1 VSGHPAGWTVA
12 RYLATR
18 LEQLGI
24 RRLFGVPGNH
34 LGPFLSI
41 MRDTTSV
48 EWVGTPTEMGAGYAA
63 DGYAR
68 VHGVGAAA
76 VTYSV
81 GAFSLLNAIGGAYV
95 EEVPL
100 VAINASPTYEQWLNF
115 RAVGLLTSHM
125 SPRFESNLDVYR
137 TVTVD
142 AQVISN
148 AALAPEQIDSALTA
162 CISQRRPV
170 YLEVM
175 ENVWATECPPP
186 EGRIVARQRPAT
198 EANRR
203 TLARAVQASLAL
215 IERHGRRPI
224 LWGGE
229 EVDRYHL
236 ADTFQSLA
244 DATGIP
250 FCTTV
255 GGKSILSESHP
266 QFHGVY
272 NGNASLPEVK
282 RIFKEVA
289 KCRIGLGSWS
299 TSKNLAG
306 EKAIGDDWIVAAH
319 QGVSV
324 GAQYFPDVKLEE
336 FMAALRDAAVAKW
349 GEGCFRMD
357 YYAEAAEDAPGAGL
371 PGSRGEFLAALRAPS
386 PPEERLAY
394 DSFFARIGGFLG
406 DAAHGGESPYA
417 VVSDAGF
424 ALLGS
429 MNLPMVERRSYFA
442 QNAWL
447 SIGYSVGAA
456 TGVKSAA
463 ERKRPLVF
471 VGDGSFQEIAQELST
486 HTRLG
491 QDVVVF
497 VLNNGDFYGIEQML
511 VHPCFYKG
519 GSEPDPAFY
528 NILHP
533 WHFAKLADVFAAPD
547 RPMTGVEVG
556 THAELDALLARL
568 ADGGDGI
575 NRGPVLVQVKL
586 ARKDFPRAIGYQ
598 TDACP

>member
-1 VSGHPAGWTVA
+1 MSHPTGWTVA

-18 LEQLGI
+18 LEQLGVHRI
-24 RRLFGVPGNH
+24 FGVPGNH

-41 MRDTTSV
+41 MRETTGV

-68 VHGVGAAA
+68 VHGLGVAA

-81 GAFSLLNAIGGAYV
+81 GAFSLLNTIGGAYV
-95 EEVPL
+95 EEIPL

-137 TVTVD
+137 QVTVD

-148 AALAPEQIDSALTA
+148 AALAPEQIDAALTA
-162 CISQRRPV
+162 CLSEWQPV

-175 ENVWATECPPP
+175 ENVWSTECRAP
-186 EGRIVARQRPAT
+186 EGQIVPRPRPTTAG
-198 EANRR
+198 NLR
-203 TLARAVQASLAL
+203 TLAKAVEASIAL
-215 IERHGRRPI
+215 IDAHERRPI

-229 EVDRYHL
+229 EIDRYRL
-236 ADTFQSLA
+236 ADTFESLV
-244 DATGIP
+244 DQTGIP
-250 FCTTV
+250 FCTTI

-272 NGNASLPEVK
+272 NGNASLPEV
-282 RIFKEVA
+282 RHIFKEVA

-306 EKAIGDDWIVAAH
+306 DKVIGSDWIVAAR

-324 GAQYFPDVKLEE
+324 GTQYFPDVKLEE
-336 FMAALRDAAVAKW
+336 YMAALRDAAVAKW
-349 GEGCFRMD
+349 GEGCFRTD
-357 YYAEAAEDAPGAGL
+357 YYAVEADPADDL
-371 PGSRGEFLAALRAPS
+371 PDTRGEFLAALRAPS
-386 PPEERLAY
+386 PPERPLTY
-394 DSFFARIGGFLG
+394 DSFFASIGDFLT
-406 DAAHGGESPYA
+406 DTASGETSPYV

-447 SIGYSVGAA
+447 SIGYSVGAV
-456 TGVKSAA
+456 TGVKSARA
-463 ERKRPLVF
+463 DRRPLVF
-471 VGDGSFQEIAQELST
+471 VGDGSFQEICQELST

-519 GSEPDPAFY
+519 DSEPDPAFY
-528 NILHP
+528 NELHP
-533 WHFAKLADVFAAPD
+533 WRFAKLADVFASPEK
-547 RPMTGVEVG
+547 PMGGVEIA
-556 THAELDALLARL
+556 THADLDALLSRL
-568 ADGGDGI
+568 ADTADSL
-575 NRGPVLVQVKL
+575 NRGPVLVQVRL
-586 ARKDFPRAIGYQ
+586 PRRDFPRAIGYQ
-598 TDACP
+598 TEGCP

>member
-1 VSGHPAGWTVA
+1 MSHPTGWTVA

-18 LEQLGI
+18 LEQLGVHRI
-24 RRLFGVPGNH
+24 FGVPGNH

-41 MRDTTSV
+41 MRETTRV

-68 VHGVGAAA
+68 VHGLGVAA

-81 GAFSLLNAIGGAYV
+81 GAFSLLNTIGGAYV
-95 EEVPL
+95 EEIPL

-137 TVTVD
+137 QVTVD

-148 AALAPEQIDSALTA
+148 AALAPEQIDAALTA
-162 CISQRRPV
+162 CLSERKPV

-175 ENVWATECPPP
+175 ENVWSTECPAP
-186 EGRIVARQRPAT
+186 EGEIVPRPRPTTAG
-198 EANRR
+198 NLR
-203 TLARAVQASLAL
+203 TLAKAVDASIAL
-215 IERHGRRPI
+215 IEAHERRPI

-229 EVDRYHL
+229 EIDRYHI
-236 ADTFQSLA
+236 ADTFASLV

-250 FCTTV
+250 FCTTI
-255 GGKSILSESHP
+255 GGKSILSETHP

-272 NGNASLPEVK
+272 NGNASLPEVR

-306 EKAIGDDWIVAAH
+306 DKVIGSDWIVAAR
-319 QGVSV
+319 QGIAV
-324 GAQYFPDVKLEE
+324 GTQYFPDVKLEE
-336 FMAALRDAAVAKW
+336 YMAALRDAAVAKW
-349 GEGCFRMD
+349 GEGCFRTD
-357 YYAEAAEDAPGAGL
+357 YYAVEADPADGL
-371 PGSRGEFLAALRAPS
+371 PDTRGEFLAALRAPS
-386 PPEERLAY
+386 PPARPLTY
-394 DSFFARIGGFLG
+394 DSFFASIGDFLT
-406 DAAHGGESPYA
+406 DTASGETSPYV

-447 SIGYSVGAA
+447 SIGYSVGAV
-456 TGVKSAA
+456 TGVKSARA
-463 ERKRPLVF
+463 DRRPLVF
-471 VGDGSFQEIAQELST
+471 VGDGSFQEICQELST

-519 GSEPDPAFY
+519 DSEPDPAFY
-528 NILHP
+528 NELHP
-533 WHFAKLADVFAAPD
+533 WRFAKLADVFGSPD
-547 RPMTGVEVG
+547 KPMGGVEIA
-556 THAELDALLARL
+556 THADLDALLSRL
-568 ADGGDGI
+568 ADAADPL
-575 NRGPVLVQVKL
+575 NRGPVLVQVRL
-586 ARKDFPRAIGYQ
+586 PRRDFPRAIGYA
-598 TDACP
+598 TEGCPP

>member
-1 VSGHPAGWTVA
+1 MSHPTGWTVA

-18 LEQLGI
+18 LEQLGVHRI
-24 RRLFGVPGNH
+24 FGVPGNH

-41 MRDTTSV
+41 MRETTSV

-81 GAFSLLNAIGGAYV
+81 GAFSLLNTIGGAYV
-95 EEVPL
+95 EEIPL

-137 TVTVD
+137 QVTVD

-148 AALAPEQIDSALTA
+148 AALAPAQIDAALTA
-162 CISQRRPV
+162 CLSERQPV

-175 ENVWATECPPP
+175 ENVWSTECPAPQG
-186 EGRIVARQRPAT
+186 EIVPRPRPTTAG
-198 EANRR
+198 NLR
-203 TLARAVQASLAL
+203 TLARAVEASIAL
-215 IERHGRRPI
+215 IDAHERRPI

-229 EVDRYHL
+229 EIDRYRL
-236 ADTFQSLA
+236 ADTFESLV
-244 DATGIP
+244 DKTGIP
-250 FCTTV
+250 FCTTI
-255 GGKSILSESHP
+255 GGKSILSETHP

-272 NGNASLPEVK
+272 NGNASLPEVR

-306 EKAIGDDWIVAAH
+306 DKVIGSDWIVAAR

-336 FMAALRDAAVAKW
+336 YMAALRDAAVAKW
-349 GEGCFRMD
+349 GEGCFRTD
-357 YYAEAAEDAPGAGL
+357 YYADAAEPGDEH
-371 PGSRGEFLAALRAPS
+371 PDTRGEFLAALRAPS
-386 PPEERLAY
+386 PPARPLTY
-394 DSFFARIGGFLG
+394 DSFFAAIGDFLT
-406 DAAHGGESPYA
+406 DTASGETSPYV

-447 SIGYSVGAA
+447 SIGYSVGAV
-456 TGVKSAA
+456 TGVKSALA
-463 ERKRPLVF
+463 TRRPLVF
-471 VGDGSFQEIAQELST
+471 VGDGSFQEICQELST

-519 GSEPDPAFY
+519 DSEPDPAFY
-528 NILHP
+528 NELHP
-533 WHFAKLADVFAAPD
+533 WRFAKLAEVFASAD
-547 RPMTGVEVG
+547 KPMGGVEIA
-556 THAELDALLARL
+556 THADLHALLARL
-568 ADGGDGI
+568 TDAADPL
-575 NRGPVLVQVKL
+575 NRGPVLVQVRL
-586 ARKDFPRAIGYQ
+586 PRRDFPRAIGYQ
-598 TDACP
+598 TAGCP

>member
-1 VSGHPAGWTVA
+1 
-12 RYLATR
+12 
-18 LEQLGI
+18 
-24 RRLFGVPGNH
+24 
-34 LGPFLSI
+34 
-41 MRDTTSV
+41 
-48 EWVGTPTEMGAGYAA
+48 
-63 DGYAR
+63 
-68 VHGVGAAA
+68 
-76 VTYSV
+76 
-81 GAFSLLNAIGGAYV
+81 
-95 EEVPL
+95 
-100 VAINASPTYEQWLNF
+100 
-115 RAVGLLTSHM
+115 M

-142 AQVISN
+142 AQVLSN

-162 CISQRRPV
+162 CLSQRRPV

-186 EGRIVARQRPAT
+186 EGEIVARERPTT

-215 IERHGRRPI
+215 IERHERRPI

-229 EVDRYHL
+229 EIDRYRL
-236 ADTFQSLA
+236 ADGFERLV

-255 GGKSILSESHP
+255 GGKSILSENHP

-282 RIFKEVA
+282 RVFKEVA
-289 KCRIGLGSWS
+289 RCRIGLGSWS

-306 EKAIGDDWIVAAH
+306 EKAIGDDWIVAAR

-324 GAQYFPDVKLEE
+324 GAQYFPDVKLGEY
-336 FMAALRDAAVAKW
+336 MDALRAAAVERW
-349 GEGCFRMD
+349 GEGCFRAD
-357 YYAEAAEDAPGAGL
+357 YYARAADAGPGAAV
-371 PGSRGEFLAALRAPS
+371 PASREAFLAALSIVES
-386 PPEERLAY
+386 PGRTLTY
-394 DSFFARIGGFLG
+394 DSFFAAVGEFLERSATG
-406 DAAHGGESPYA
+406 DESPYV

-456 TGVKSAA
+456 TGVKSALGG
-463 ERKRPLVF
+463 KRPLVF
-471 VGDGSFQEIAQELST
+471 VGDGSFQEICQELST
-486 HTRLG
+486 HTRLR
-491 QDVVVF
+491 QNVVVF

-519 GSEPDPAFY
+519 DSEPDPAFY
-528 NILHP
+528 NVLHP
-533 WHFAKLADVFAAPD
+533 WRFARLADVFASDD
-547 RPMTGVEVG
+547 RPMSGVEVG
-556 THAELDALLARL
+556 THAEVAALLAQL
-568 ADGGDGI
+568 ADPADGI

-586 ARKDFPRAIGYQ
+586 PRRDFPRAIGYQ
-598 TDACP
+598 TDGCP

>member
-1 VSGHPAGWTVA
+1 MSHPTGWTVA

-18 LEQLGI
+18 LEQLGV

-41 MRDTTSV
+41 MRETTGV

-81 GAFSLLNAIGGAYV
+81 GAFSLLNTIGGAFV
-95 EEVPL
+95 EEIPL
-100 VAINASPTYEQWLNF
+100 VAINASPTLEQWLNF
-115 RAVGLLTSHM
+115 RAIGLLTSHM

-137 TVTVD
+137 QVTVD

-148 AALAPEQIDSALTA
+148 AALAPMQIDTALTA
-162 CISQRRPV
+162 CLSESQPV

-175 ENVWATECPPP
+175 ENVWSTEGPPP
-186 EGRIVARQRPAT
+186 EGEIRARERPT
-198 EANRR
+198 TDANRR
-203 TLARAVQASLAL
+203 TLKKAVDASLAL
-215 IERHGRRPI
+215 IEAHERKPI

-229 EVDRYHL
+229 EVDRYRL
-236 ADTFQSLA
+236 ADTFASLV

-255 GGKSILSESHP
+255 GGKSILSETHP

-272 NGNASLPEVK
+272 NGNASLPEV
-282 RIFKEVA
+282 RRVFKEVA

-306 EKAIGDDWIVAAH
+306 DKVIGGDWIVVAR
-319 QGVSV
+319 QGISV
-324 GAQYFPDVKLEE
+324 GTQYFPDVKLEQY
-336 FMAALRDAAVAKW
+336 MAALRDAIVAKW
-349 GEGCFRMD
+349 GEGCFRAD
-357 YYAEAAEDAPGAGL
+357 YYAQAAEGVSADEVPD
-371 PGSRGEFLAALRAPS
+371 SRGEFLAALRAPS
-386 PPEERLAY
+386 PPERPLTY
-394 DSFFARIGGFLG
+394 DSFFARVGGFLA
-406 DAAHGGESPYA
+406 DAARGTESPYV

-456 TGVKSAA
+456 TGVKSAIGA
-463 ERKRPLVF
+463 QRPLVF
-471 VGDGSFQEIAQELST
+471 VGDGSFQEICQELST

-519 GSEPDPAFY
+519 DSEPDPAFY
-528 NILHP
+528 NELHP
-533 WHFAKLADVFAAPD
+533 WRFAKLAEVFGSAD
-547 RPMTGVEVG
+547 RPMGGVEIG
-556 THAELDALLARL
+556 THAELDAVLARI
-568 ADGGDGI
+568 ADPADPV
-575 NRGPVLVQVKL
+575 NRGPLLVQVRL
-586 ARKDFPRAIGYQ
+586 PRRDFPRAIGYQ
-598 TDACP
+598 TDGCP

>member
-1 VSGHPAGWTVA
+1 MSHPTGWTVA

-24 RRLFGVPGNH
+24 TRLFGVPGNH

-41 MRDTTSV
+41 MRETTSI

-95 EEVPL
+95 EEIPL
-100 VAINASPTYEQWLNF
+100 IAINASPTYEQWLNF
-115 RAVGLLTSHM
+115 RAIGLLTSHM

-148 AALAPEQIDSALTA
+148 AALAPEQIDTALTA
-162 CISQRRPV
+162 CLSARKPV

-175 ENVWATECPPP
+175 ENVWATECPAPQG
-186 EGRIVARQRPAT
+186 ELRARERPTT
-198 EANRR
+198 EANRK
-203 TLARAVQASLAL
+203 TLKKAVDASLAL
-215 IERHGRRPI
+215 IEAHERRPI

-229 EVDRYHL
+229 EIDRYHL
-236 ADTFQSLA
+236 SDTFESLV
-244 DATGIP
+244 DRTGIP

-255 GGKSILSESHP
+255 GGKSILSETHP

-282 RIFKEVA
+282 KVFKEVA

-306 EKAIGDDWIVAAH
+306 EKTLGTDWIVAAR

-324 GAQYFPDVKLEE
+324 GTSYFPDVKLEE
-336 FMAALRDAAVAKW
+336 YMAALRDAAVAKW
-349 GEGCFRMD
+349 GEGCFRDD
-357 YYAEAAEDAPGAGL
+357 YYAEAAGDDPGDSL
-371 PGSRGEFLAALRAPS
+371 PDSRGEFLAALRAPS
-386 PPEERLAY
+386 PPARPLTY
-394 DSFFARIGGFLG
+394 DSFFARIGGFLA
-406 DAAHGGESPYA
+406 DAARGTESPYV

-447 SIGYSVGAA
+447 AIGYSVGAV
-456 TGVKSAA
+456 TGVKSAG
-463 ERKRPLVF
+463 ETKRPLVF
-471 VGDGSFQEIAQELST
+471 VGDGSFQEICQELST

-519 GSEPDPAFY
+519 DSEPDPAFY
-528 NILHP
+528 NVLHP
-533 WHFAKLADVFAAPD
+533 WNFARLAEVFGGD
-547 RPMTGVEVG
+547 DTPMGGVEIG

-568 ADGGDGI
+568 ADAADPL

-586 ARKDFPRAIGYQ
+586 PRRDFPRAIGYQ
-598 TDACP
+598 TEGCP